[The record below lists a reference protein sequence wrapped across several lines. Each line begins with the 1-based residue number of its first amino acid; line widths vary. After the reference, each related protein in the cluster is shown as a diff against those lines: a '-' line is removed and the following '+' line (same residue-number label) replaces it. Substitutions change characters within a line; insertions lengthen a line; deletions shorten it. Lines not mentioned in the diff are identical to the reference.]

1 MSQFINKLRKE
12 PHWLALIIFALLCL
26 WLFSGVGGSNA
37 DEGESA
43 KSTEQEAEIQKVRLS
58 TMYAEEVDQEVKV
71 YGRTEPDRVATL
83 RAEINGQVMEIY
95 VAEGQPVKV
104 GQKLVRLDKNDLRER
119 LASVQASL
127 KQAEIELKG
136 AKSLGKKGYQSEVA
150 QAQAEASLAAAKAQQ
165 AALQLSLKNTLIYA
179 PFDGVMNK
187 HYMEV
192 GDYLREGD
200 SIATVVDLDPLVI
213 KADVTERHVQQLEL
227 GQIAN
232 GRLVSGQTLA
242 GEVRYISSLSE
253 EGTNTFKV
261 EVAVANPYDPESNH
275 HLRAGMSTELSI
287 PLRKTWAVKITPAV
301 MALDEKGNLGVKT
314 VEQNIV
320 KFVPIDMVKSDDEGV
335 WLAGLG
341 RQADV
346 ITLGQGFVRDGDTVE
361 VVMDQ
366 NFEDN
371 GGSNAI
377 AAAQGAQ

>member
-1 MSQFINKLRKE
+1 MSQVINKFRRE
-12 PHWLALIIFALLCL
+12 PHWLALIIFVLLCL

-37 DEGESA
+37 DDDVS
-43 KSTEQEAEIQKVRLS
+43 KQNEQTAEIQKVKLS

-83 RAEINGQVMEIY
+83 RAEINGQVQEIF
-95 VAEGQPVKV
+95 VAEGQSVKA
-104 GQKLVRLDKNDLRER
+104 GQKLVRLDENDLRQR
-119 LASVQASL
+119 LASVKASL

-136 AKSLGKKGYQSEVA
+136 AKSLGRKGYQSEVA
-150 QAQAEASLAAAKAQQ
+150 QAQAEASLAEAKAQQ
-165 AALQLSLKNTLIYA
+165 AALQLSLENTLIYA

-213 KADVTERHVQQLEL
+213 KADVTERHVQQLAL

-232 GRLVSGQTLA
+232 GRLVSGQTLE
-242 GEVRYISSLSE
+242 GKVRYISSLSE

-261 EVAVANPYDPESNH
+261 EVAVPNQDSQ
-275 HLRAGMSTELSI
+275 LRAGMSTELGI

-320 KFVPIDMVKSDDEGV
+320 KFVPINMVKSDDEGV
-335 WLAGLG
+335 WLSGLG

-361 VVMDQ
+361 VVMDG
-366 NFEDN
+366 EL
-371 GGSNAI
+371 GSSSTAV

>member
-1 MSQFINKLRKE
+1 MSQVINKFRRE
-12 PHWLALIIFALLCL
+12 PHWLALIIFVLLCL

-37 DEGESA
+37 DDDVS
-43 KSTEQEAEIQKVRLS
+43 KQNEQTAEIQKVKLS

-83 RAEINGQVMEIY
+83 RAEINGQVQEIF
-95 VAEGQPVKV
+95 VAEGQSVKA
-104 GQKLVRLDKNDLRER
+104 GQKLVRLDENDLRQR
-119 LASVQASL
+119 LASVKASL

-136 AKSLGKKGYQSEVA
+136 AKSLGRKGYQSEVA
-150 QAQAEASLAAAKAQQ
+150 QAQAEASLAEAKAQQ
-165 AALQLSLKNTLIYA
+165 AALQLSLENTLIYA

-232 GRLVSGQTLA
+232 GRLVSGQTLE
-242 GEVRYISSLSE
+242 GKVRYISSLSE

-261 EVAVANPYDPESNH
+261 EVAVPNQDSQ
-275 HLRAGMSTELSI
+275 LRAGMSTELGI

-320 KFVPIDMVKSDDEGV
+320 KFVPINMVKSDDEGV
-335 WLAGLG
+335 WLSGLG

-361 VVMDQ
+361 VVMDG
-366 NFEDN
+366 EL
-371 GGSNAI
+371 GSSSTAV
-377 AAAQGAQ
+377 AAAKGAQ